1 MIATTKITNSKIAEP
16 LEPRKPEG
24 VPGVMM
30 PVTCKMIPIK
40 PMIEPPA
47 IKPEDKLTP
56 KVIRSSATS
65 SVYFL
70 FNSSIKRRIN
80 APTKMIDVVEIGR

>member
-1 MIATTKITNSKIAEP
+1 MTNSKIAEP
-16 LEPRKPEG
+16 FEPKKPVG
-24 VPGVMM
+24 VPGVTT
-30 PVTCKMIPIK
+30 PDTCKIIPIK

-65 SVYFL
+65 SVSFCSIRQ
-70 FNSSIKRRIN
+70 SSDGSRHQLR
-80 APTKMIDVVEIGR
+80 

>member
-1 MIATTKITNSKIAEP
+1 MIATIKTISSKNAEP
-16 LEPRKPEG
+16 LDPKKPVG
-24 VPGVMM
+24 VPGVTT

-56 KVIRSSATS
+56 KVMRSSATS
-65 SVYFL
+65 SVSFC
-70 FNSSIKRRIN
+70 SIRQSNDGSTHQLR
-80 APTKMIDVVEIGR
+80 